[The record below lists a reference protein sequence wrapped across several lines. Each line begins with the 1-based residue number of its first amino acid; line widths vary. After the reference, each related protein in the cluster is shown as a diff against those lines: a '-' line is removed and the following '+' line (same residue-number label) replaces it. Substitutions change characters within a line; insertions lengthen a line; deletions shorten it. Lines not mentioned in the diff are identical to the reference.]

1 MPRTFDDLLSPHSDD
16 VRRLAESTRRLLRE
30 LLPSVEET
38 IDSSGPYAFYGY
50 GPGYKGMICSIIVS
64 KGGVKLG
71 LVDAAHLADPYELLE
86 GAGKRHR
93 HIAIEEPGDLR
104 KPGVRDL
111 VRANAAAWRER
122 QSAAPPAKR
131 ASRTGTRAKKKAQ

>member
-1 MPRTFDDLLSPHSDD
+1 
-16 VRRLAESTRRLLRE
+16 
-30 LLPSVEET
+30 
-38 IDSSGPYAFYGY
+38 
-50 GPGYKGMICSIIVS
+50 MICSIIVS